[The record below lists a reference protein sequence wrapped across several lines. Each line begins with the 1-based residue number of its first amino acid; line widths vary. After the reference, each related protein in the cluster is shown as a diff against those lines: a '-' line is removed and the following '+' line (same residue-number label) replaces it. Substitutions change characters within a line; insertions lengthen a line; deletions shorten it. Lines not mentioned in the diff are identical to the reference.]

1 MIWLISMA
9 GWLLAAAVIAIVLGR
24 SIREMDEAEW
34 EHRRR
39 MDAVE
44 QARRER
50 LRRNGNGDE
59 T

>member
-24 SIREMDEAEW
+24 SIREMDEADW

-44 QARRER
+44 QQARER
-50 LRRNGNGDE
+50 FRRALGDE
-59 T
+59 S